1 MPQRHKDWFAQAE
14 QDLQAAADSFAAG
27 HYEWCAFQSQQASEK
42 AMKALLLHF
51 NQETR
56 GHSVVHLVQQAR
68 GYVKIPRGLLT
79 AARELD
85 RHYIQSRY
93 PNGFPE
99 GYPRE
104 YYEKEL
110 AQKCLSYG
118 QKILDFV
125 KGIIT

>member
-1 MPQRHKDWFAQAE
+1 MPRRYRDWLAQAE
-14 QDLQAAADSFAAG
+14 HDLQAASDSLAAR
-27 HYEWCAFQSQQASEK
+27 HYEWSAFQAQQAAEK
-42 AMKALLLHF
+42 AMKALLLYF
-51 NQETR
+51 NQEAR

-68 GYVKIPRGLLT
+68 GYVKIPRGLLA

-104 YYEKEL
+104 YYEEHVARRCVHH
-110 AQKCLSYG
+110 AQRFIEFVRSTLS
-118 QKILDFV
+118 
-125 KGIIT
+125 